1 MGEKGAKMAQDK
13 TSERA
18 ARAKAETVE
27 PVDNTRKQ
35 LARVANLTADAIDL
49 LSLIDSYTGR
59 GSDTTELRASLH
71 AKLEAVELMAN
82 GSGMGL

>member
-1 MGEKGAKMAQDK
+1 
-13 TSERA
+13 
-18 ARAKAETVE
+18 
-27 PVDNTRKQ
+27 

-71 AKLEAVELMAN
+71 SKLEAVALVAN

>member
-1 MGEKGAKMAQDK
+1 MAQDK

-18 ARAKAETVE
+18 ARAKAETAE

-35 LARVANLTADAIDL
+35 LTRVANLTADAIDM

-59 GSDTTELRASLH
+59 GSDTTEMRASLH
-71 AKLEAVELMAN
+71 AKLEAIGWMAN

>member
-1 MGEKGAKMAQDK
+1 MMAQDK

-18 ARAKAETVE
+18 ARAKAATTE

-35 LARVANLTADAIDL
+35 LARVANLTADATDL

-71 AKLEAVELMAN
+71 AKLEAIGLTAN
-82 GSGMGL
+82 GSGIGL